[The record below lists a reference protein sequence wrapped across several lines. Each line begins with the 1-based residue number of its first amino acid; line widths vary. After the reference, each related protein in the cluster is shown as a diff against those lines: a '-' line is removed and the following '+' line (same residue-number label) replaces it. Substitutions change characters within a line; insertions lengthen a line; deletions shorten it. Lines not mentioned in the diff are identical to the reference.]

1 MNLPNKLTVLRI
13 VLAAA
18 FLLFL
23 FSKGIT
29 SKVIA
34 LFIFLLASFTD
45 FLDGFLAK
53 RANQITDFGKLMDP
67 IADKILVLAAMLAFV
82 EMGIIAGW
90 MVVAIVFREI
100 VITGLRVLALNKGKV
115 MPSDSG
121 GKHKTVWQIFAIFF
135 ILVFIIFKEGGTR
148 YFGFWNSSV
157 ELFYRDMIFLLMFV
171 TVVFTL
177 SSGVSYLIKNR
188 DVYSNAKTY

>member
-13 VLAAA
+13 MLAAA

-53 RANQITDFGKLMDP
+53 RTNQITDFGKLMDP
-67 IADKILVLAAMLAFV
+67 IADKILVLSAMLAFV

-115 MPSDSG
+115 MQSDGG

-135 ILVFIIFKEGGTR
+135 ILVFIIFKEGGAR
-148 YFGFWNSSV
+148 HFGFWSSSV
-157 ELFYRDMIFLLMFV
+157 EVFYRDMIFLLMFV

-177 SSGVSYLIKNR
+177 SSGVSYLIRNKE
-188 DVYSNAKTY
+188 VYSNAKTD

>member
-13 VLAAA
+13 MLAAA

-53 RANQITDFGKLMDP
+53 RTNQITDFGKLMDP
-67 IADKILVLAAMLAFV
+67 IADKILVLSAMLAFV

-115 MPSDSG
+115 MQSDSG

-135 ILVFIIFKEGGTR
+135 ILVFIIFKEGGAR

-157 ELFYRDMIFLLMFV
+157 EVFYRDMIFLLMFV

-177 SSGVSYLIKNR
+177 SSGISYLIKNR
-188 DVYSNAKTY
+188 EVYSNAKTD

>member
-1 MNLPNKLTVLRI
+1 M
-13 VLAAA
+13 LAAA
-18 FLLFL
+18 FLFFL

-53 RANQITDFGKLMDP
+53 RTNQITDFGKLMDP
-67 IADKILVLAAMLAFV
+67 IADKILVLSAMLAFV

-100 VITGLRVLALNKGKV
+100 VITGLRMLALNKGKV
-115 MPSDSG
+115 IQSDGG

-135 ILVFIIFKEGGTR
+135 ILVFIIFKEGGEHH
-148 YFGFWNSSV
+148 FGFWNSSV
-157 ELFYRDMIFLLMFV
+157 ELFYRDMIFLLMFI

-188 DVYSNAKTY
+188 EVYSNAKTD